1 MSRSCMNARAFTSV
15 DPDSLL
21 GRIFCGKPLKSAIA
35 DLSNIE
41 CRSRVNPRSVST
53 FPENALWMHAAVGHE
68 GTLEIGAVEIG
79 ALEIGLA
86 QYCVHQPGIVEIGAF
101 EIGPAQRRFHQVG
114 GAEVGVA

>member
-35 DLSNIE
+35 DWSNIL

-79 ALEIGLA
+79 AREDRA
-86 QYCVHQPGIVEIGAF
+86 RQPRLRQIRAGKVGAGQ
-101 EIGPAQRRFHQVG
+101 I
-114 GAEVGVA
+114 